1 MKKLPSICPA
11 CESPLNIK
19 RLSCQKCNTEIEGSF
34 DLPALAKLTIEEQ
47 EFILQFVKCS
57 GSLKEMA
64 SLQNL
69 SYPTVRNYL
78 DSIIENIKKLTER
91 GNNNGK

>member
-11 CESPLNIK
+11 CQSQLNIK
-19 RLSCQKCNTEIEGSF
+19 KLSCQECDTEIEGLF
-34 DLPALAKLTIEEQ
+34 ELPCLARLSAENQ

-64 SLQNL
+64 RLLKL
-69 SYPTVRNYL
+69 SYPTVRNQL
-78 DSIIENIKKLTER
+78 DNVIEQIKISENKQ
-91 GNNNGK
+91 